1 MMYKP
6 QSGFTLIEVMVVVMI
21 VGILAAIAYPS
32 YQEYVLRGY
41 RSEGMALLNDAAARQ
56 ERYYAQTNSYVTSDS
71 DMDKLG
77 MSETSSSGRYE
88 LSVSNPN
95 GSGGYLLTATPK
107 GAQTA
112 DTKCGDLLLNAR
124 GVRSVGASGASAND
138 CWR

>member
-1 MMYKP
+1 MTSKA
-6 QSGFTLIEVMVVVMI
+6 QNGFTLIEMMI
-21 VGILAAIAYPS
+21 VVAIIGILAAIAYPS

-56 ERYYAQTNSYVTSDS
+56 ERYYSQTNTYVTADG
-71 DMDKLG
+71 DIEKLG
-77 MSETSSSGRYE
+77 LSATSLSDRYE

-95 GSGGYLLTATPK
+95 ESGGYLLTAAPK

-112 DTKCGDLLLNAR
+112 DSKCGNFMLNAR
-124 GVRSVGASGASAND
+124 GVRSVSASGASPND